1 MASHRW
7 HIAEHFA
14 TFKKAEHFSLHLA
27 SEMKL
32 PLGTAVSDTARRRHC
47 NCSGA
52 TFRTTE
58 EVFQADCSTGSIAQT
73 HVERR
78 LVAMLQ
84 LVACRALQALR
95 ASFRGSQAD
104 PAR

>member
-84 LVACRALQALR
+84 LVACRAL
-95 ASFRGSQAD
+95 
-104 PAR
+104 